1 MIKLLLTKQSLENW
15 PCFEVEQSLGVQII
29 LMGYIKFLLW
39 DTGNEPETE
48 VFLRG
53 NKNEVKHLIEA
64 FLRS

>member
-15 PCFEVEQSLGVQII
+15 PCFEVEQILGVQTI

-48 VFLRG
+48 VFLKG

>member
-15 PCFEVEQSLGVQII
+15 PCFEVEQSLGVQTI

-48 VFLRG
+48 VFLKG